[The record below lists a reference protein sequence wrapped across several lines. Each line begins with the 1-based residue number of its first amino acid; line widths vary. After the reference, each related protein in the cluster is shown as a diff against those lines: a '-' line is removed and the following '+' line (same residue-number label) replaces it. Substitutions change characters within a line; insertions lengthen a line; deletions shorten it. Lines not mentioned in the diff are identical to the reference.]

1 MADNNRLHRKDP
13 SRSAP
18 LRNFS
23 GIFRSEFDVD
33 PARKATPNG
42 ATGTEGD
49 AVRDAPVGL
58 AYRVIEKHI
67 SDGKQNAGLFNGQPY
82 NTRPMTD
89 GFQELLERTIRFQ
102 SEIIPLWIEALT
114 SAVKVDP
121 MRTPN
126 AATATSHP
134 GSNGTPRQDSK
145 AISVEVTSH
154 QPVQVSIEL
163 KDDSELLPLVTLGL
177 RAIEQNT
184 PVLSDIAFIP
194 ETLENAFLVKVSI
207 VGNCPPGAYSG
218 VIVNQLTGELRGT
231 MTIRVAK

>member
-1 MADNNRLHRKDP
+1 
-13 SRSAP
+13 
-18 LRNFS
+18 
-23 GIFRSEFDVD
+23 
-33 PARKATPNG
+33 
-42 ATGTEGD
+42 
-49 AVRDAPVGL
+49 
-58 AYRVIEKHI
+58 
-67 SDGKQNAGLFNGQPY
+67 
-82 NTRPMTD
+82 MTD

-126 AATATSHP
+126 TATATLHP
-134 GSNGTPRQDSK
+134 GSNDPPRQDSR

-177 RAIEQNT
+177 RAVEQNT
-184 PVLSDIAFIP
+184 PVLGDIAFIP
-194 ETLENAFLVKVSI
+194 QTSENPFLVKVSI
-207 VGNCPPGAYSG
+207 VGSCPSGAYSG

-231 MTIRVAK
+231 MTVRVAK